1 MKYFK
6 VETKYLKAEENSDS
20 MKEITE
26 YYLFKAV
33 NYTDAEAQ
41 AHKKMEEIVPE
52 NSSFKISKIE
62 PMKVSFIIDQDHGHG
77 FYLGKASYTLPPK
90 GKSKKE
96 TKVSETAL
104 INATNILHATQ
115 KLADFYR
122 GQSNLVLTTISSVQE
137 SNILEVF
144 EPSEDNWTQQVD
156 SVLDELGAIA
166 GVKDDETVKD
176 YLNLYSDKAEERAA
190 EEPRT
195 LESEESMF

>member
-6 VETKYLKAEENSDS
+6 VETKYLKAEEESDS
-20 MKEITE
+20 MKEVTE

-41 AHKKMEEIVPE
+41 AHKKMEEIVQE
-52 NSSFKISKIE
+52 NSSFRITKIE
-62 PMKVSFIIDQDHGHG
+62 PMKISFIIDQDHGHG

-115 KLADFYR
+115 KLAEFYQ

-144 EPSEDNWTQQVD
+144 EP
-156 SVLDELGAIA
+156 
-166 GVKDDETVKD
+166 
-176 YLNLYSDKAEERAA
+176 AEETWNKQVENVIEKIQEAQKEA
-190 EEPRT
+190 YTEE
-195 LESEESMF
+195 LKEQEDLF